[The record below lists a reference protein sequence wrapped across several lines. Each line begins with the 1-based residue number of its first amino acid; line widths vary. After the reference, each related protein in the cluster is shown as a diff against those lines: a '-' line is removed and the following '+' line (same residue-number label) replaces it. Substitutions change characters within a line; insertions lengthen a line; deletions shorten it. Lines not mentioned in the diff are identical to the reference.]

1 MSLMPSQSASQ
12 SVSQSSGSFTNLPH
26 AGGDAIEK
34 HLSEEHAQRI
44 IKGFKKFFDEDYNE
58 QGSAFHQQS
67 VQTRP
72 NYLIDECNGLR
83 QYICNYLMTTLRVRP
98 EWREKKK
105 KSERSCKTRSVLY
118 LEILGLCADIE
129 QDRTG

>member
-1 MSLMPSQSASQ
+1 VCNETCAAQQWLPS
-12 SVSQSSGSFTNLPH
+12 T
-26 AGGDAIEK
+26 
-34 HLSEEHAQRI
+34 
-44 IKGFKKFFDEDYNE
+44 
-58 QGSAFHQQS
+58 
-67 VQTRP
+67 
-72 NYLIDECNGLR
+72 CNGLR

-105 KSERSCKTRSVLY
+105 KSERSCKAGSVLY

>member
-1 MSLMPSQSASQ
+1 VRPVNQNAQASVFN
-12 SVSQSSGSFTNLPH
+12 SC
-26 AGGDAIEK
+26 
-34 HLSEEHAQRI
+34 
-44 IKGFKKFFDEDYNE
+44 IKCRDW
-58 QGSAFHQQS
+58 QGNDPWVANS
-67 VQTRP
+67 R
-72 NYLIDECNGLR
+72 CNGLR